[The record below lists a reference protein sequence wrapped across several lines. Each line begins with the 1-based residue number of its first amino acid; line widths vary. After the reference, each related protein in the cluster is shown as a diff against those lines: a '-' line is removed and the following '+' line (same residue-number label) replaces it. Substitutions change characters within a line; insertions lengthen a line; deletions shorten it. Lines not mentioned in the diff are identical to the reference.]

1 MQRAADLLAFPDR
14 LFHRFK
20 LKAFS
25 GGKSM
30 LSARVLSVEEFFR
43 LGVFAPARVQRDYV
57 WDAAQS
63 EDLLNDVERACADVY
78 RTSDENSEVRIS
90 IADDD
95 HEEDDG
101 EPEASAPLS
110 EARHDAPPVY
120 HLGGVVLRRLG
131 ADRFEIFDGLQ
142 RATTLTILMCLIRD
156 LTASPDLRERLQALI
171 ETGGGAARVSLP
183 GADGTL
189 QKEIQAAKQTLKN
202 FRREVGARGKRI
214 RRSRGVFYSLLKT
227 WDQDRLSSFAKFLL
241 ERTLL
246 VVAETAYADLAGQVF
261 ITANRRGLQL
271 TPVDIFKGQLLEIA
285 EGDGATEKIARAWDG
300 LLQIL
305 GDEIE
310 PFLQALDFI
319 KRRAPQGPDH
329 LTKFADF
336 IEKTYGAGRILEA
349 MDEMRNYASAWAELT
364 VKLKQSS
371 SPIENRGVWRLRFFK
386 WFEWR
391 PLALAWYKECRDLR
405 NRTARGAGERAEKT
419 FQKRFSAL
427 HRVCMVLTLAKFSA
441 ADRAKIFGKA
451 LSQWKAKGDPLSAK
465 GARPGALTFSPHQI
479 AKAAETLG
487 TPLYDDEIRLML
499 MRWLEAG
506 LSAEAV
512 HPDVPFATVEHI
524 LPRRPEPGSQWL
536 RDFPN
541 EEERFAACHSI
552 GNLAV
557 MDYDANVEIANRDFG
572 QKIAVIREQAE
583 KYKTLADVAALDCWT
598 ASAVRA
604 RAAATIA
611 EVWRLLNIPGPVP
624 SASQTK
630 EVELPFA
637 L

>member
-1 MQRAADLLAFPDR
+1 
-14 LFHRFK
+14 
-20 LKAFS
+20 
-25 GGKSM
+25 M
-30 LSARVLSVEEFFR
+30 LSARVLSIEEFFK
-43 LGVFAPARVQRDYV
+43 LGAFAPARVQRDYV
-57 WDAAQS
+57 WDATQS
-63 EDLLNDVERACADVY
+63 EDLLNDVERACAGVF
-78 RTSDENSEVRIS
+78 RASDESNEIRIS

-95 HEEDDG
+95 FEEDDG
-101 EPEASAPLS
+101 EPEAPAPVS
-110 EARHDAPPVY
+110 EARQDASPVY

-131 ADRFEIFDGLQ
+131 ADCFEIFDGLQ

-156 LTASPDLRERLQALI
+156 LTASPDLRERLQVLI
-171 ETGGGAARVSLP
+171 ETGGACRVSLP

-189 QKEIQAAKQTLKN
+189 QKEIQTGKQTLKN
-202 FRREVGARGKRI
+202 FRREVSARGKRI
-214 RRSRGVFYSLLKT
+214 RRSRGLFYSYLKT
-227 WDQDRLSSFAKFLL
+227 WDQDRLSWFSKFLL

-246 VVAETAYADLAGQVF
+246 VVAETTCADLAGQVF

-271 TPVDIFKGQLLEIA
+271 TPIDLFKGQLLDIA
-285 EGDGATEKIARAWDG
+285 EGEGATGKIARAWDG

-336 IEKTYGAGRILEA
+336 IEKTYGAGRILEV
-349 MDEMRNYASAWAELT
+349 MDEMRNYASAWVELASD
-364 VKLKQSS
+364 LKQSA
-371 SPIENRGVWRLRFFK
+371 SPIEHRGVWRLRFFK

-391 PLALAWYKECRDLR
+391 PLALAWYKEYRD
-405 NRTARGAGERAEKT
+405 ARIKIVKGGGAKSEKA
-419 FQKRFSAL
+419 FQKRFAAL

-451 LSQWKAKGDPLSAK
+451 ISQWKAKGDPLSAK
-465 GARPGALTFSPHQI
+465 GPRPGALTFSPHQL

-487 TPLYDDEIRLML
+487 TPLYDDEIRLTL
-499 MRWLEAG
+499 MRWIEAG

-512 HPDVPFATVEHI
+512 HPDLPFATVEHI
-524 LPRRPEPGSQWL
+524 LPRRPEPDSQWL

-557 MDYDANVEIANRDFG
+557 MDYDANVEIANRDFEL
-572 QKIAVIREQAE
+572 KLAIIREQAQ
-583 KYKTLADVAALDCWT
+583 KYKTLSDVAARDCWT
-598 ASAVRA
+598 ASAVRG
-604 RAAATIA
+604 RAAARIG
-611 EVWRLLNIPGPVP
+611 EVWTLLNIPGPVP
-624 SASQTK
+624 AASG
-630 EVELPFA
+630 
-637 L
+637 